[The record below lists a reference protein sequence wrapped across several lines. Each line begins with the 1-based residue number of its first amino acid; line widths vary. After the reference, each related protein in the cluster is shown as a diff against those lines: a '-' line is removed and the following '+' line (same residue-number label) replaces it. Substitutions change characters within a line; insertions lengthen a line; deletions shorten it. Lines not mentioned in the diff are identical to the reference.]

1 MQINSE
7 QEYECML
14 LGLNVH
20 YLPAMQP
27 ADLGIVDPEQLLT
40 VNTDKRQKHGIGSSN
55 GSHSSTNGDQ
65 HSSSNTGNG
74 SSLCSISE
82 SEDSNGDAGK
92 PAGADAV
99 PRWVAA
105 GGTSGGIG
113 ATSGGAQD
121 EAYKDRMT
129 NQQAE
134 WGLLQLDLSFAW
146 KMKDE
151 PVEDVEQLL
160 VKPTVNSTASR

>member
-1 MQINSE
+1 M
-7 QEYECML
+7 
-14 LGLNVH
+14 H
-20 YLPAMQP
+20 YLSAMWL

-40 VNTDKRQKHGIGSSN
+40 VNTDKQQEHGVNSSN
-55 GSHSSTNGDQ
+55 GRQPSSNGDQ
-65 HSSSNTGNG
+65 GGCSTGNG
-74 SSLCSISE
+74 SSPCSISE
-82 SEDSNGDAGK
+82 QEESNGAS
-92 PAGADAV
+92 GADSV

-113 ATSGGAQD
+113 VSNGGNQD
-121 EAYKDRMT
+121 GADQDRMT
-129 NQQAE
+129 SQEAE

-151 PVEDVEQLL
+151 PVADVEQLL